1 MIYPWGH
8 GDVLKVCYKGIH
20 VHLTKLSVLFFI
32 GVFIVS
38 GCALFE
44 TREIRRGTPE
54 ALYQMGYENY
64 HKGRYKKAIEAF
76 QRVQDEYPLSKLAL
90 LAELGIAD
98 SYFSNKDYAEA
109 EMSYEDFMNLHPTNE
124 NLPYVMYQIAMCH
137 YNQMGGIDRD
147 QSETLKSK
155 EAFERLIARFPDSK
169 FSFMAEKQL
178 RECKRQLGEHE
189 FYVGHFYFKNKKYKS
204 ALRRFEYAAKEYG
217 GVGMDYKLHYFIK
230 ETQKLIDEEED
241 G

>member
-1 MIYPWGH
+1 MRLI
-8 GDVLKVCYKGIH
+8 
-20 VHLTKLSVLFFI
+20 KLSVLCFI

-38 GCALFE
+38 GCAFFE
-44 TREIRRGTPE
+44 PREARRGTPE

-76 QRVQDEYPLSKLAL
+76 LQVQEQYPLSKLAL

-124 NLPYVMYQIAMCH
+124 NLPYTMYQIAMCH
-137 YNQMGGIDRD
+137 YNQMIGIDRD

-155 EAFERLIARFPDSK
+155 EAFERLIARFPSSK
-169 FSFMAEKQL
+169 FAFMAEKQL
-178 RECKRQLGEHE
+178 RDCKRRLGEHE
-189 FYVGHFYFKNKKYKS
+189 FYVGNFYLKIGKYKS
-204 ALRRFEYAAKEYG
+204 ALRRFEYAAQEYG
-217 GVGMDYKLHYFIK
+217 GVGIDYKLNYFIK
-230 ETQKLIDEEED
+230 ETQKLIEEEESEKKSD
-241 G
+241 